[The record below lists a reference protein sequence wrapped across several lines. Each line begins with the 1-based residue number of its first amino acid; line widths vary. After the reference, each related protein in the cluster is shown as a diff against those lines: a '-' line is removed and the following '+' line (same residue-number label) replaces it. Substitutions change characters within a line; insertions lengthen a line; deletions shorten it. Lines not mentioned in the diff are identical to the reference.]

1 MREFTKQERK
11 AISLLKPKCNKKEGE
26 TFKLTG
32 TRYVK
37 SCVGNLP
44 GHWWD
49 KTDKSLSYEIEITPG
64 DEPCTLNFRISGMV
78 TSFDEASNPVIS
90 QQDILLKTVNY
101 SVDRDTEAYDR
112 KEDIPDEETQIND
125 ELKAIVSNFF
135 FLAYNLISGYSYLIY
150 GIKLG
155 YRFTGMPNTPV
166 QRHCYDISPEIF
178 MK

>member
-11 AISLLKPKCNKKEGE
+11 AISQYKIRCIKADGE
-26 TFKLTG
+26 TFKLTN

-37 SCVGNLP
+37 SCVGYLP

-78 TSFDEASNPVIS
+78 ASFDEDSNPVIS
-90 QQDILLKTVNY
+90 QQDILVKTVNY
-101 SVDRDTEAYDR
+101 SVDRNPDAYTHDDDT
-112 KEDIPDEETQIND
+112 PDEETQIHD
-125 ELKAIVSNFF
+125 ELKTVVINFF
-135 FLAYNLISGYSYLIY
+135 NLAYNLISGYAYLIY
-150 GIKLG
+150 GIKRG
-155 YRFTGMPNTPV
+155 YRFTGVKAPLGST
-166 QRHCYDISPEIF
+166 HCHEISPEIF

>member
-11 AISLLKPKCNKKEGE
+11 AISLYKIRCNKTDGE

-37 SCVGNLP
+37 SCVGYLP

-78 TSFDEASNPVIS
+78 ASFDEDSNPVIS
-90 QQDILLKTVNY
+90 QQDILVKTVNY
-101 SVDRDTEAYDR
+101 SVDRNPEAYDHG
-112 KEDIPDEETQIND
+112 EDIPDEDAQINE
-125 ELKAIVSNFF
+125 ELKTVIASFF
-135 FLAYNLISGYSYLIY
+135 NLAYNIISGYAYLIY
-150 GIKLG
+150 GMKNG
-155 YRFTGMPNTPV
+155 YRFTGIKTLLGSH
-166 QRHCYDISPEIF
+166 HCDEISPETF